1 MFDLHDPVTCAR
13 LEEGSWSGANSTKR
27 FREARGDTGT
37 GGSTRVVIDILSGAS
52 SASRSPICAC
62 SGWPDAATIR
72 ELPEVV
78 HATTAARHFP
88 FGLTINVCDVLTN
101 PTRGASM
108 VSTSADR

>member
-52 SASRSPICAC
+52 AGGINAIFLAKALSTGSPMVTLKDLWVEEGDVAKLVNDDVSRPPS
-62 SGWPDAATIR
+62 
-72 ELPEVV
+72 
-78 HATTAARHFP
+78 
-88 FGLTINVCDVLTN
+88 
-101 PTRGASM
+101 
-108 VSTSADR
+108 